1 MVDVGVRLH
10 TNVNEREAL
19 MRRSTRATIVSA
31 VAVGVVMALGA
42 QQANAARTV
51 FVSTLTPHT
60 AVAAGTVMNL
70 HSGTAKASTAYF
82 CAELVVNPVTGVNAP
97 RALSTKTVTSS
108 ATRVVNCSQTYV
120 KFSAKDSKGVLR
132 HCPLTSADKTAG
144 FKCGVGLGDKATL
157 GNTSASLAIF
167 TTA

>member
-1 MVDVGVRLH
+1 
-10 TNVNEREAL
+10 
-19 MRRSTRATIVSA
+19 MRRSSKVGIVSA
-31 VAVGVVMALGA
+31 VAVGVVMSLGA

-51 FVSTLTPHT
+51 FTSTLTPHT
-60 AVAAGTVMNL
+60 AVVAGTVMKM
-70 HSGTAKASTAYF
+70 HSSTAKASTAYL
-82 CAELVVNPVTGVNAP
+82 CAELVVNPVTGVNAA
-97 RALSTKTVTSS
+97 RALSTKTVTST
-108 ATRVVNCSQTYV
+108 ATRVVDCSQTYV

-157 GNTSASLAIF
+157 GNTSASLTLF